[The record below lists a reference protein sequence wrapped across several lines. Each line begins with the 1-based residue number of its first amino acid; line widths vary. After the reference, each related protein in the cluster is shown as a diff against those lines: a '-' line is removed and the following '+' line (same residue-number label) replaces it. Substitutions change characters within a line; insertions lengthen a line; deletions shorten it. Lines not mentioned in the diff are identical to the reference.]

1 MADAEVE
8 GLPELVLL
16 PEGAAFGNYVIH
28 QCIGQGAMGNVY
40 RAEHALLEKPV
51 AIKVMDASLLS
62 SGDARERFLREGQA
76 AAAIKHPN
84 VVDIT
89 DVGVFEGTPY
99 LVMELLEGEDLQIY
113 LQRQAQLSEREIA
126 SLLLPIAAALGAAHD
141 RGVVHRDLKPSNIFL
156 SRGPDGEI
164 VPKIL
169 DFGISKIAHALASA
183 DFQSTPFNQ
192 LMGSPLY
199 LPPEAVRGS
208 RDLTAKSDQYSL
220 GVVLY
225 ECATGRAPF
234 AGDSLLSI
242 LNSIAAGE
250 FVKPSGLRF
259 DVSEVMER
267 VILRAMN
274 PDPVLRYDHVRDLG
288 RELLEVAGVRTQMLW
303 GRSFGRL
310 DLAEPPLA
318 GGTSTSPVAVMR
330 PSDSSGSARGKRELR
345 KVWLGVAAVIAI
357 SITSFWGMRAPSD
370 GPLEAARARVPQTG
384 EASLRPALDPAR
396 TAIAPAGAA
405 AIAPPPPAFEEP
417 IQPVDDPSAGIVTS
431 TPTRA
436 SDSARAR
443 SSPLARSA
451 TQTAAVDGAREG
463 AASSAER
470 PRPRRTRQVLAAEAR
485 APSRTTLI
493 PELRPRLVASEELAP
508 EPYGDEMFPPMEPA
522 RDGSKPASSVATGAN
537 ESPILD

>member
-1 MADAEVE
+1 MADADID

-16 PEGAAFGNYVIH
+16 PEGAAFGNYIIH

-51 AIKVMDASLLS
+51 AIKVMDASLLG

-113 LQRQAQLSEREIA
+113 LQRKPQLAEKEIA

-169 DFGISKIAHALASA
+169 DFGISKLAHALGST

-208 RDLTAKSDQYSL
+208 RDLSAKSDQYSL

-225 ECATGRAPF
+225 ECVTGQPPF
-234 AGDSLLSI
+234 AGESLLSI

-250 FVKPSGLRF
+250 FTKPSSVRF

-267 VILRAMN
+267 AILRAMN
-274 PDPVLRYDHVRDLG
+274 PDPALRYDHVRDLG
-288 RELLEVAGVRTQMLW
+288 RELLEVAGVRAQMLW
-303 GRSFGRL
+303 GRSFGRI
-310 DLAEPPLA
+310 DLSEPALEASRETAPLA
-318 GGTSTSPVAVMR
+318 LLGPASEPVRSRSP
-330 PSDSSGSARGKRELR
+330 SLSSRH
-345 KVWLGVAAVIAI
+345 VWFGLAALAAI
-357 SITSFWGMRAPSD
+357 VLFNFWGARAPERV
-370 GPLEAARARVPQTG
+370 PQAAATRAPQTG
-384 EASLRPALDPAR
+384 EASLRPAAADAVRVGGGPADAPAR
-396 TAIAPAGAA
+396 APEALAAPEPLAVRAATLRAPGA
-405 AIAPPPPAFEEP
+405 APPPRRDGVVPNGAPALSG
-417 IQPVDDPSAGIVTS
+417 PSA
-431 TPTRA
+431 P
-436 SDSARAR
+436 
-443 SSPLARSA
+443 
-451 TQTAAVDGAREG
+451 
-463 AASSAER
+463 SSAER
-470 PRPRRTRQVLAAEAR
+470 SRPPAPRRARAVLIAEPRPQPR
-485 APSRTTLI
+485 ATLV
-493 PELRPRLVASEELAP
+493 PEVRPRLVSSNELAP
-508 EPYGDEMFPPMEPA
+508 EPHSDDVGRMFPPMEGLSNGA
-522 RDGSKPASSVATGAN
+522 SKPAPAPVPTGAN

>member
-1 MADAEVE
+1 MAEADFD

-16 PEGAAFGNYVIH
+16 PEGAAFGSYIIH

-51 AIKVMDASLLS
+51 AVKVMDASLLS
-62 SGDARERFLREGQA
+62 SPEARERFLREGQA

-84 VVDIT
+84 VVDIN

-113 LQRQAQLSEREIA
+113 LQGKPQLSEREIA

-208 RDLTAKSDQYSL
+208 RDLSAKSDQYSL

-225 ECATGRAPF
+225 ECVTGRAPF

-250 FVKPSGLRF
+250 FVKPSAVRF
-259 DVSEVMER
+259 DISEVVER
-267 VILRAMN
+267 TILRAMN
-274 PDPVLRYDHVRDLG
+274 PDPALRYDHVRDLG
-288 RELLEVAGVRTQMLW
+288 RELLEVASVRSQMLW
-303 GRSFGRL
+303 GRSFGRI
-310 DLAEPPLA
+310 DLSEPPAIPGPSSTAPLA
-318 GGTSTSPVAVMR
+318 LLRATKEPAGRSPLR
-330 PSDSSGSARGKRELR
+330 LEARN
-345 KVWLGVAAVIAI
+345 VWLGLAALVAIVIFN
-357 SITSFWGMRAPSD
+357 FWGMRAPDPMPQAS
-370 GPLEAARARVPQTG
+370 AARMPQTG
-384 EASLRPALDPAR
+384 EASLRPAVDPAR
-396 TAIAPAGAA
+396 AAAGQTRAAALGLEGLPAAEPIASAAPSARPASPASAAPARAVGLGAA
-405 AIAPPPPAFEEP
+405 PNATGE
-417 IQPVDDPSAGIVTS
+417 PSAGG
-431 TPTRA
+431 
-436 SDSARAR
+436 D
-443 SSPLARSA
+443 
-451 TQTAAVDGAREG
+451 
-463 AASSAER
+463 ER
-470 PRPRRTRQVLAAEAR
+470 PRALRRPRAILVTEPRPQPR
-485 APSRTTLI
+485 ATIL
-493 PELRPRLVASEELAP
+493 PELRSRIVPSNEA
-508 EPYGDEMFPPMEPA
+508 EPYLDDVGRLFPPMEGA
-522 RDGSKPASSVATGAN
+522 RDGASKPAPASVPTGAN

>member
-1 MADAEVE
+1 MADADVD
-8 GLPELVLL
+8 GLAELVLL
-16 PEGAAFGNYVIH
+16 PEGAAFGNYIIH

-40 RAEHALLEKPV
+40 RAEHALLEKLV
-51 AIKVMDASLLS
+51 AIKVMDSSLLS
-62 SGDARERFLREGQA
+62 SSDARERFLREGRA

-113 LQRQAQLSEREIA
+113 LQRKPQLSEREIA

-156 SRGPDGEI
+156 SRGPDGEV

-208 RDLTAKSDQYSL
+208 RDLSVKSDQYSL

-225 ECATGRAPF
+225 ECVTGQPPF

-250 FVKPSGLRF
+250 FVKPSGVRF

-267 VILRAMN
+267 AILRSMN
-274 PDPVLRYDHVRDLG
+274 PDPALRYDHVRDLG
-288 RELLEVAGVRTQMLW
+288 RELLEVAGVRSQMLW
-303 GRSFGRL
+303 GRSFGRI
-310 DLAEPPLA
+310 DLSEPPIDGPDHTAPLA
-318 GGTSTSPVAVMR
+318 LLRATTA
-330 PSDSSGSARGKRELR
+330 PSRSAPSRLR
-345 KVWLGVAAVIAI
+345 ARSVWLGLAALAAI
-357 SITSFWGMRAPSD
+357 LLSNFWGMRAPD
-370 GPLEAARARVPQTG
+370 PAPEAAVARVPQTG
-384 EASLRPALDPAR
+384 EASLRPAIDSVRAPPMRAALALDVP
-396 TAIAPAGAA
+396 IAA
-405 AIAPPPPAFEEP
+405 AEPMATSAAPSAPP
-417 IQPVDDPSAGIVTS
+417 
-431 TPTRA
+431 
-436 SDSARAR
+436 
-443 SSPLARSA
+443 SSPAPPTHPGEVRAIGPS
-451 TQTAAVDGAREG
+451 GAPHEMAMG
-463 AASSAER
+463 SGER
-470 PRPRRTRQVLAAEAR
+470 PRAPRRAR
-485 APSRTTLI
+485 AILVAEPRPQPRATLV
-493 PELRPRLVASEELAP
+493 PDLRPRLVQSSELAP
-508 EPYGDEMFPPMEPA
+508 EPYVDDVGRMFPPMEPPHDGASRPA
-522 RDGSKPASSVATGAN
+522 RAAPVPTGAN
-537 ESPILD
+537 EAPILD

>member
-1 MADAEVE
+1 MADADVD

-40 RAEHALLEKPV
+40 RAEHALLEKLV
-51 AIKVMDASLLS
+51 AVKVMDSSLLS
-62 SGDARERFLREGQA
+62 SADARERFLREGQA

-89 DVGVFEGTPY
+89 DVGVFDGTPY

-113 LQRQAQLSEREIA
+113 LQRKPQLSEREIA

-169 DFGISKIAHALASA
+169 DFGISKVAHALATA

-208 RDLTAKSDQYSL
+208 RDLSAKSDQYSF

-225 ECATGRAPF
+225 ECVTGKPPF

-242 LNSIAAGE
+242 LNSIAAGD
-250 FVKPSGLRF
+250 FVKPSGVRF

-267 VILRAMN
+267 AILRAMN
-274 PDPVLRYDHVRDLG
+274 PDPALRYDHVRDLG
-288 RELLEVAGVRTQMLW
+288 RELLEVAGVRSQMLW
-303 GRSFGRL
+303 GRSFGRI
-310 DLAEPPLA
+310 DLSEPPIDGPCSTAPLA
-318 GGTSTSPVAVMR
+318 LLR
-330 PSDSSGSARGKRELR
+330 PTTEPARRGAARLR
-345 KVWLGVAAVIAI
+345 ARNVWFGAAALAAVVI
-357 SITSFWGMRAPSD
+357 SNFWGMRSPDPAP
-370 GPLEAARARVPQTG
+370 EAAGKRVPQTG
-384 EASLRPALDPAR
+384 EASLRPAVDSVRAAGGPVQASALGLDTPPAEAGPIATSAAPRARPSPSALPAR
-396 TAIAPAGAA
+396 ASEVQASPAPR
-405 AIAPPPPAFEEP
+405 APGE
-417 IQPVDDPSAGIVTS
+417 
-431 TPTRA
+431 
-436 SDSARAR
+436 
-443 SSPLARSA
+443 L
-451 TQTAAVDGAREG
+451 
-463 AASSAER
+463 AASSGER
-470 PRPRRTRQVLAAEAR
+470 PRAPRRPRAVLVTEPRPQPR
-485 APSRTTLI
+485 ATLV
-493 PELRPRLVASEELAP
+493 PDLRPRLVPSTELAP
-508 EPYGDEMFPPMEPA
+508 EPYVDDVGRMFPPMERHDGASRSAPA
-522 RDGSKPASSVATGAN
+522 PVPTGAN